1 MCQTSLISRNIARL
15 SARSFERNLEAVSG
29 VGTTHTKLVR
39 LNNALNRLYE
49 MVYDQFNEIT
59 PDDYKI
65 IEPQLLLLLNTLKG
79 LCNTYKK
86 IHSSDRLSKEIEVL
100 GRNYSAIYELNS
112 DIKNFRVKKMSPA
125 LSSALKKGLSCH
137 EETLI
142 SFKFRKLT

>member
-125 LSSALKKGLSCH
+125 LSSALKRAYFG
-137 EETLI
+137 
-142 SFKFRKLT
+142 

>member
-1 MCQTSLISRNIARL
+1 
-15 SARSFERNLEAVSG
+15 
-29 VGTTHTKLVR
+29 
-39 LNNALNRLYE
+39 

-112 DIKNFRVKKMSPA
+112 DIKNFRVRKMSPA
-125 LSSALKKGLSCH
+125 LSSALKRASAAMKRL
-137 EETLI
+137 
-142 SFKFRKLT
+142 

>member
-112 DIKNFRVKKMSPA
+112 DIRNFRVRKMSPA
-125 LSSALKKGLSCH
+125 LSSALKRASAAMKRL
-137 EETLI
+137 
-142 SFKFRKLT
+142 